1 MQPDSC
7 SQYLGAIIGGPI
19 SFGWMIYTIFAIF
32 YFLYFIN
39 TNGRRLKL
47 FSNPEF
53 YKGLAYGVIWLALVL
68 VFSRLLPF
76 WGFNLLFLS
85 QMIWVSRKSSIQEH
99 QKVELRLLFAIPLFA
114 LPCWRALTSSN
125 LIRGPLPSSSA

>member
-7 SQYLGAIIGGPI
+7 SQILGAMLGGPI
-19 SFGWMIYTIFAIF
+19 SFGWLIYTIFALF

-39 TNGRRLKL
+39 TNRRRLKL

-53 YKGLAYGVIWLALVL
+53 YKGLAFGAIWLALVM

-85 QMIWVSRKSSIQEH
+85 QMIWVSRQSSIREY
-99 QKVELRLLFAIPLFA
+99 QKVELRLLFSIPLLA
-114 LPCWRALTSSN
+114 LPCWQALASSN
-125 LIRGPLPSSSA
+125 LLQGEHPSSSA